1 MENVFASQKTDICS
15 SGSYSCSSGSYS
27 CSSGSHCH
35 PQADGNFSLS
45 QGEVLENLFLQQQKR
60 EMKLWTIQKNNATAV
75 KSEESPNSF

>member
-1 MENVFASQKTDICS
+1 MENVFASQKTDI
-15 SGSYSCSSGSYS
+15 CSSGSYS